1 MEKSN
6 NPALIDLP
14 KFCDPRGNLS
24 VIESF
29 KNIPF
34 KIARAY
40 WIYDVPAGKVRSGHA
55 FKTQDEFIIA
65 LSGSFDVV
73 INDGLNERKYHL
85 ARSYY
90 GLYVPH
96 LTWRELNNFSTNSI
110 ALVLSSGLYCEND
123 YIEDYEQLK
132 NIYDNRNAQNIEY

>member
-1 MEKSN
+1 METLN
-6 NPALIDLP
+6 EPRIIELP
-14 KFCDPRGNLS
+14 KICDPRGNLS

-34 KIARAY
+34 NIVRAY
-40 WIYDVPAGKVRSGHA
+40 WIYDVPAGKIRSGHA
-55 FKTQDEFIIA
+55 FKSQDEFIIA

-73 INDGLNERKYHL
+73 TNNGINERTFHL
-85 ARSYY
+85 TRSFQ
-90 GLYVPH
+90 GLYIPH

-123 YIEDYEQLK
+123 YIEDIEQFKSHL
-132 NIYDNRNAQNIEY
+132 